1 MIRLLEGKEKNLLKH
16 HPWVFS
22 GALDLEGSAVEAG
35 VGCGACAGEWRG
47 VGVQRCSGVE
57 PEAGVQR
64 CFGVGPDAGVQRV
77 ESADG
82 RFVAWGYYDKDSHIP
97 LRLLSWNEKEI
108 PDEAWWINMVR
119 QSVLRRK
126 VFFQDMSSDTNV
138 FRIIHGEA
146 DLLPGVVADVYG
158 KIIRII
164 ISARVAWNLRQTI
177 VDALEGLL
185 HPQMIILNTDAAFC
199 AIEKLHEV
207 TEYYKA
213 GLRFIPTEK
222 FDEIRIREDGLY
234 YGLVPGSGQKSGFY
248 CDQRE
253 NRKRVENY
261 VKDATVLDGCCY
273 TGGFTLHA
281 LRGHCKAVDAFDSS
295 ADAIH
300 RLIGN
305 VKLNVDLGIL
315 PSACLDKVTA
325 TKADIFDTLRKIA
338 KNKYDVIILDPPK
351 LAQTIKSLES
361 AKKAYKDLNRLA
373 MEKIKN
379 GGILVTCSC
388 SGSLKR
394 EDFKTVLAW
403 SAKDAG
409 VEVQILETLGQA
421 MDHPIRLSFPESE
434 YLKVYILRV
443 IR

>member
-22 GALDLEGSAVEAG
+22 GALDESSLVSDAAGGAEAG
-35 VGCGACAGEWRG
+35 LGAGAADGASADLVPDAAGG
-47 VGVQRCSGVE
+47 A
-57 PEAGVQR
+57 EAGL
-64 CFGVGPDAGVQRV
+64 GAGVQRV
-77 ESADG
+77 ETSDG

-97 LRLLSWNEKEI
+97 LRLLSWKEKEY
-108 PDEAWWINMVR
+108 PDTAWWTKTVR
-119 QSVLRRK
+119 ESVLRRK
-126 VFFQDMSSDTNV
+126 CFFQDMSADTNV

-164 ISARVAWNLRQTI
+164 ISARVAWNLRQVF

-207 TEYYKA
+207 TEYYK
-213 GLRFIPTEK
+213 GGQRFVPTEK
-222 FDEIRIREDGLY
+222 FEEIRIREDGLY
-234 YGLVPGSGQKSGFY
+234 YGLIPGSGQKSGFY

-253 NRKRVENY
+253 NRKRVQQY
-261 VKDATVLDGCCY
+261 VKDAVVFDGCSY

-281 LRGHCKAVDAFDSS
+281 LKGGCKHVDAFDSS
-295 ADAIH
+295 ADAVH
-300 RLIGN
+300 RLLSN

-315 PSACLDKVTA
+315 PSDCLDKVSA
-325 TKADIFDTLRKIA
+325 TKADIFETLRTIA
-338 KNKYDVIILDPPK
+338 PNQYDVMILDPPK
-351 LAQTIKSLES
+351 LAQTIKALDN

-394 EDFKTVLAW
+394 EDFRTVLAW

-421 MDHPIRLSFPESE
+421 MDHPVRMSFPESE

-443 IR
+443 IK

>member
-1 MIRLLEGKEKNLLKH
+1 MQITESPVDKLMIRLLEGKEKNLLKH

-22 GALDLEGSAVEAG
+22 GALDLNSVVE
-35 VGCGACAGEWRG
+35 
-47 VGVQRCSGVE
+47 
-57 PEAGVQR
+57 
-64 CFGVGPDAGVQRV
+64 AGVQRV

-108 PDEAWWINMVR
+108 PNEAWWTQKVR
-119 QSVLRRK
+119 ESVLRRK

-138 FRIIHGEA
+138 FRIIYGEA
-146 DLLPGVVADVYG
+146 DMLPGVVADVYG

-185 HPQMIILNTDAAFC
+185 HPQMIILNTDTAFC

-213 GLRFIPTEK
+213 GQRFTPTEK

-234 YGLVPGSGQKSGFY
+234 YALIPGSGQKSGFY

-261 VKDATVLDGCCY
+261 VKDAVVFDGCSY

-281 LRGHCKAVDAFDSS
+281 LRGGCKCVDAFDSS
-295 ADAIH
+295 SDAIH
-300 RLIGN
+300 LLASN
-305 VKLNVDLGIL
+305 VKLNVDLGVL
-315 PSACLDKVTA
+315 SSSCLDRFTA
-325 TKADIFDTLRKIA
+325 TKADIFETLRSIPR
-338 KNKYDVIILDPPK
+338 NKYDVMILDPPK
-351 LAQTIKSLES
+351 LAQTIKSLEN

-394 EDFKTVLAW
+394 EDFRTVLAW

-421 MDHPIRLSFPESE
+421 MDHPIRISFPESE

-443 IR
+443 IK

>member
-22 GALDLEGSAVEAG
+22 GALDLTTVDG
-35 VGCGACAGEWRG
+35 
-47 VGVQRCSGVE
+47 
-57 PEAGVQR
+57 PESEVLS
-64 CFGVGPDAGVQRV
+64 AGVQRV
-77 ESADG
+77 ESSEG

-97 LRLLSWNEKEI
+97 LRLLSWDENDLPNEE
-108 PDEAWWINMVR
+108 WWARKVR
-119 QSVLRRK
+119 ESVLRRK
-126 VFFQDMSSDTNV
+126 VFFQDMSSSTNV

-158 KIIRII
+158 KMIRII
-164 ISARVAWNLRQTI
+164 ISARVAWNMRET
-177 VDALEGLL
+177 VVGALEALL

-207 TEYYKA
+207 TEYYKD
-213 GLRFIPTEK
+213 GVRFTPTEK
-222 FDEIRIREDGLY
+222 FDEIRIREDGIY
-234 YGLVPGSGQKSGFY
+234 YGLIPGSGQKSGFY

-253 NRKRVENY
+253 NRKRVELY
-261 VKDATVLDGCCY
+261 AKDATVFDGCSY

-281 LRGHCKAVDAFDSS
+281 LRGLCKRVDAFDSS

-300 RLIGN
+300 RLISN

-315 PSACLDKVTA
+315 PSSCLDKVTA
-325 TKADIFDTLRKIA
+325 TKADIFETLRTIPR
-338 KNKYDVIILDPPK
+338 NEYDLMILDPPK

-394 EDFKTVLAW
+394 EDFRTVLAW
-403 SAKDAG
+403 SAKDAK

-421 MDHPIRLSFPESE
+421 MDHPIRMSFPESE

-443 IR
+443 IK